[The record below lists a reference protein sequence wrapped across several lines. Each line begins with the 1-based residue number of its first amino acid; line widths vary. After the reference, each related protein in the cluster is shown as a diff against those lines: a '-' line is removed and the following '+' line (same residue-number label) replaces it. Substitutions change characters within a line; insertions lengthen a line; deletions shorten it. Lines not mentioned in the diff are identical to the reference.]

1 MHSGGKQASFATC
14 KTILRKSSIS
24 KDFLSCGKDLSHLVK
39 ERFFFLISYFEKEV
53 QCIFDFFFFK
63 SIQEIKFSL
72 LTIYNK
78 PNISQVF
85 LIKLLIYIRQGYE
98 QF

>member
-1 MHSGGKQASFATC
+1 MQNNTQKIFHKQRFPKLWKGPVSP
-14 KTILRKSSIS
+14 RKREI
-24 KDFLSCGKDLSHLVK
+24 
-39 ERFFFLISYFEKEV
+39 FFFLISYFEKEV
-53 QCIFDFFFFK
+53 QCIFDFFFFFK

-72 LTIYNK
+72 LIIYNK

>member
-53 QCIFDFFFFK
+53 QCIFDFFFK

-72 LTIYNK
+72 LIIYNK